1 MKFSAFILLFW
12 PGSRRIMSSPA
23 KRKRKEK
30 KVIPTIHVLG
40 YFLMYPKYKP
50 YIVCQANKAKITD
63 TLINHLMGNTVELD
77 RQKDAIDY
85 LFKRDHGKFPLPL
98 KTTFKV
104 GQFGIYYFPLV
115 FIHKAPDVLFA
126 DDFEE
131 KRRKVEEQAQ
141 SNVEDQAYYV
151 LSEPAT
157 RSKWKVINGVPIP
170 KDHVQDGLLRGD
182 LIEPKAI
189 RRHH

>member
-1 MKFSAFILLFW
+1 
-12 PGSRRIMSSPA
+12 MSSPA

-30 KVIPTIHVLG
+30 KVIPTRHVLG
-40 YFLMYPKYKP
+40 YFLMYPEYKP
-50 YIVCQANKAKITD
+50 YIVSEANKAKITD
-63 TLINHLMGNTVELD
+63 PLINHLMGNTVELD
-77 RQKDAIDY
+77 KRKEAIDY
-85 LFKRDHGKFPLPL
+85 LFKRDHGKFQLLL

-104 GQFGIYYFPLV
+104 GQFGIYYFPLL

-131 KRRKVEEQAQ
+131 RRRKVEEQAQ
-141 SNVEDQAYYV
+141 SNLEEQAYYV

-182 LIEPKAI
+182 LIEQKVF
-189 RRHH
+189 HQLKTYYDTTNDD